1 MYVVVA
7 KFQIWLLDRFSWTG
21 GLPDLLQYY
30 HGSQHDNHDN
40 LLMIMII
47 FFQWVAPAEGVS
59 SITLVNTSAPGIHHD
74 FFCTRHL
81 SLVTCHLSSITLVN
95 TPAPGIHHHLFC
107 THKLFKISS
116 LCIIPSSIPST
127 LKWLLTTWLLQV
139 PHHVNKIIMSLIIII
154 ITWLIHPG
162 ASREHHL
169 PPAGWR
175 ELQTGLRALPGVS
188 WHHRVTIF
196 IMIIIIIIGWPSL
209 SWSSTCDK
217 VHRHLYH
224 PLPRHFLIFND
235 NDRSVPAAWLI
246 FTLIVLLIYLL
257 TRWPQE

>member
-1 MYVVVA
+1 MG
-7 KFQIWLLDRFSWTG
+7 RTSRR
-21 GLPDLLQYY
+21 
-30 HGSQHDNHDN
+30 
-40 LLMIMII
+40 
-47 FFQWVAPAEGVS
+47 
-59 SITLVNTSAPGIHHD
+59 SIIHHSGQYSCTRYPSSS
-74 FFCTRHL
+74 FFSTRHL
-81 SLVTCHLSSITLVN
+81 FI
-95 TPAPGIHHHLFC
+95 
-107 THKLFKISS
+107 ISS
-116 LCIIPSSIPST
+116 LCIIPSSMPLT
-127 LKWLLTTWLLQV
+127 LMELLIITTWLLQV

-169 PPAGWR
+169 PPVGWR
-175 ELQTGLRALPGVS
+175 ELQTGLRALPRVS
-188 WHHRVTIF
+188 WHHWVTIF
-196 IMIIIIIIGWPSL
+196 IMIIIIVIGWPSL

-224 PLPRHFLIFND
+224 PLPRHFLIFNY